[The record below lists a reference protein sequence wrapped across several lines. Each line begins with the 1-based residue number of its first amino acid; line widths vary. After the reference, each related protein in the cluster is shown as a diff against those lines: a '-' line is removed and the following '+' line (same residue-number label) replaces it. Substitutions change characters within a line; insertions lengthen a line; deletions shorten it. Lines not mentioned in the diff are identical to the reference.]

1 MQSVT
6 RTVRRIAVLLLLSA
20 GIIGSLVT
28 LFHARNQIAEAE
40 RFSEATVNWEREG
53 RYYNP
58 IDSEAVLLNFAPQCG
73 SCRIEIEELAEIA
86 QQSLPIVGISVRPYP
101 EAEVE
106 FAATITGHEAER
118 LQLLYGLTL
127 DTVVHLQADG
137 TVIAQ
142 KPPRQSTA
150 QFYRNA
156 AGARL

>member
-1 MQSVT
+1 MKRVT
-6 RTVRRIAVLLLLSA
+6 RTVRRTAVLFLLSA
-20 GIIGSLVT
+20 GIVGSLVS
-28 LFHARNQIAEAE
+28 LLHAQNQIAEAE
-40 RFSEATVNWEREG
+40 LFREVTVNWEREG

-58 IDSEAVLLNFAPQCG
+58 TDSEVVLLNFAPGCG

-86 QQSLPIVGISVRPYP
+86 HPSLPIVGISVNPYE
-101 EAEVE
+101 EAPLE
-106 FAATITGHEAER
+106 FAATITGDRAER

-150 QFYRNA
+150 QFYRDA